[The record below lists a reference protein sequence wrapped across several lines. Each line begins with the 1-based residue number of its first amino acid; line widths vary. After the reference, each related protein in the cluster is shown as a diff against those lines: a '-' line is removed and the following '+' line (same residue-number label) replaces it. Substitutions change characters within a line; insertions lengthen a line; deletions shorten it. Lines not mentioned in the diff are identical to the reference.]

1 MIVKKYKRS
10 LKEQEASQEYFY
22 ELQQQIAPE
31 DITKWKIEIEQVE
44 ENRQHDLASMDIMR
58 NRIPKRKLIVIQIV
72 LFHHETVAPGKKA
85 MELFLAN
92 DELHQPDQARQAEW
106 ISSGIRIVEDQ
117 YVSIVAGTTN

>member
-1 MIVKKYKRS
+1 MIVKKYKRA

-31 DITKWKIEIEQVE
+31 DIMKWKIEIEQAE
-44 ENRQHDLASMDIMR
+44 ENRQH
-58 NRIPKRKLIVIQIV
+58 NQIPKRKLIVIQIV

-85 MELFLAN
+85 TELFLAN
-92 DELHQPDQARQAEW
+92 DELHQPDQAGQAEW

-117 YVSIVAGTTN
+117 YVSIVASTTN